1 MAGRQAQESDDAL
14 VARAAEGDKDAF
26 GELYA
31 RHHAELYDF
40 AARMV
45 RDRDTAADVVQ
56 NTFTRAW
63 PALRAGTKPTST
75 KAWLFGIARNLS
87 LDELRLRHRVTTNEG
102 LGRGLAELEDVDAF
116 DPSEVVET
124 KELAELVWTSAAE
137 LKPEDYALLDLYV
150 RRGLNADELAD
161 NLGIRRGAVYTRLTR
176 LRAALARAV
185 ATSLLLRHGRG
196 RCAELDGIAAS
207 LKAEPTREGRLT
219 VQGHIESCENCRQ
232 TRGMYASPAQIFA
245 GLALLPPPD
254 RLADAALAIVGGA
267 AAGAGA
273 VAAASSNGGAAGIG
287 GILSQAPVAV
297 GVAGGFA
304 TLATVVTLGVWAGGW
319 ADGTSSAKAE
329 HPPPQAQQAS
339 PTPALRARPG
349 PIARAKGASAR
360 IERLSRARAA
370 GATVA
375 GIATHAQAPSR
386 PLGPLRPDRPNR
398 RGPRERRPRR
408 ERASRVV
415 RPRRRLRRRRLRRSR
430 HRRPLRRRR
439 PLDRRHLRR
448 PHRPPPAPPPPP
460 PAPPP
465 PAPPP
470 PAPSNEKIVICLD
483 GNLIIVLR
491 SELASYLSRG
501 ATVGC
506 LPEPVRHFR
515 VLRLTHGG
523 SHTVGRGEQVSGNQS
538 GNLELLRP
546 VGRGG
551 THAVMCLE
559 CGTTYAKPVK
569 GGTTARNPG
578 CPNCGYVGWIEVR

>member
-14 VARAAEGDKDAF
+14 AARAAEGDKDAF

-40 AARMV
+40 AVRMV
-45 RDRDTAADVVQ
+45 RDRDAAADVVQ
-56 NTFTRAW
+56 STFTRAW
-63 PALRAGTKPTST
+63 PALRAGTKPANPR
-75 KAWLFGIARNLS
+75 AWLFGIARNLS
-87 LDELRLRHRVTTNEG
+87 LDELRLRRRVTTNEA

-161 NLGIRRGAVYTRLTR
+161 NLGVRRGAVYTRLTR
-176 LRAALARAV
+176 LRAALAKAV

-207 LKAEPTREGRLT
+207 LKAEPTREARLT
-219 VQGHIESCENCRQ
+219 VQRHIESCENCRQ

-254 RLADAALAIVGGA
+254 RLADAVLAITGGA

-339 PTPALRARPG
+339 PPPALRAGPR
-349 PIARAKGASAR
+349 PIARAKAARAR
-360 IERLSRARAA
+360 IERRSKDKAARSVTAIATQRQGAQPAVPAA
-370 GATVA
+370 AAASSPPGESARTTPPPQKSKQGGSTPPPPPPASPPPISPPPPAPPPPVA
-375 GIATHAQAPSR
+375 G
-386 PLGPLRPDRPNR
+386 
-398 RGPRERRPRR
+398 
-408 ERASRVV
+408 
-415 RPRRRLRRRRLRRSR
+415 
-430 HRRPLRRRR
+430 
-439 PLDRRHLRR
+439 
-448 PHRPPPAPPPPP
+448 PPPPPPPAPTAPPPPP

-470 PAPSNEKIVICLD
+470 PPPPAPPPPAPLNGKIVICLD

-501 ATVGC
+501 ATVG
-506 LPEPVRHFR
+506 
-515 VLRLTHGG
+515 
-523 SHTVGRGEQVSGNQS
+523 
-538 GNLELLRP
+538 
-546 VGRGG
+546 
-551 THAVMCLE
+551 A
-559 CGTTYAKPVK
+559 
-569 GGTTARNPG
+569 
-578 CPNCGYVGWIEVR
+578 CPIL